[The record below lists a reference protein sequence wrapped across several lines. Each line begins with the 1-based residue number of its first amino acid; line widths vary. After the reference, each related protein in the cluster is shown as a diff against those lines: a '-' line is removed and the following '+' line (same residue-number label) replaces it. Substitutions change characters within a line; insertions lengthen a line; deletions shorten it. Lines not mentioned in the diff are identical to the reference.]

1 LPIDRHPHPLHAWYG
16 FDSRHLPRHETPGQR
31 LTLDPLASA
40 PAMARRGRVINDGP
54 GSDPAVMCPTAP
66 KQVSEGSETT
76 LQAGVKQPIQA
87 AMVPAG
93 AVKQYLRERRP
104 WLAAARRLAAVRP
117 RQGKRQPVSGR
128 SQAARAL
135 DGRSGT
141 ACFEPHLRSV
151 AVSLR

>member
-1 LPIDRHPHPLHAWYG
+1 
-16 FDSRHLPRHETPGQR
+16 PRRWLEE
-31 LTLDPLASA
+31 
-40 PAMARRGRVINDGP
+40 GRVINDGP
-54 GSDPAVMCPTAP
+54 GSAPAVMCPTAP

-93 AVKQYLRERRP
+93 AVKQYLRERRA
-104 WLAAARRLAAVRP
+104 WLAAARRLASVRP

-151 AVSLR
+151 AVSLRRGRYPGWQPGRRQLLPAHSYAG